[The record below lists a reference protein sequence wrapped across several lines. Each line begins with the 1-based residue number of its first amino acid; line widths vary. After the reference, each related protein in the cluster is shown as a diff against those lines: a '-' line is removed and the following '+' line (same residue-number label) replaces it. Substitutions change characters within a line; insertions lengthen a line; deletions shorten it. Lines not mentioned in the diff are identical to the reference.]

1 MVSYLIRRLLSA
13 VTVLLVVSAISFVV
27 IQLPPGDFTDIYKAQ
42 LITQGGLT
50 ETEAEAAAEEMR
62 ARYGLDVP
70 VPVQYVNWIIGI
82 VTRGEFGYSFR
93 YKEDVGS
100 LIAER
105 LPRTIGLAAAAHAT
119 STIVGL
125 LVGVFVGQRQYS
137 LSDNVAAVVAFIL
150 TSLPRFFLA
159 LVIIYILVFT
169 FDQQSVT
176 SFYSPEY
183 VVAPW
188 SMGKFLDLLKHV
200 WPVIAIAG
208 LGGVARNLRVMRGN
222 LLDVL
227 NAQYVVTARSKG
239 ITERRGRQPAR
250 RAQRPA
256 SNRGLP
262 GNGHS
267 LHGAGGTGGRHRAEP
282 ADRCPHVLRLA
293 AQPGHL
299 HHGQHPAALRRAPGR
314 GQSPVGHFP
323 GRSRSA
329 HPLLLSRQRRLRGR
343 LCPPPS

>member
-1 MVSYLIRRLLSA
+1 MISYLIRRLLSA
-13 VTVLLVVSAISFVV
+13 ITVLLVVSAISFAV

-125 LVGVFVGQRQYS
+125 LVGIFVGQRQYS
-137 LSDNVAAVVAFIL
+137 VSDNVAAVVAFIL

-188 SMGKFLDLLKHV
+188 SVGKFLDLLRHV

-227 NAQYVVTARSKG
+227 NAQYVITARSKG
-239 ITERRGRQPAR
+239 ITERRVV
-250 RAQRPA
+250 
-256 SNRGLP
+256 NRHAVPNALHPIVAYQGTAIPYMVQGELEAAIVLSLP
-262 GNGHS
+262 TVAPMFYGS
-267 LHGAGGTGGRHRAEP
+267 LRNQDIYITG
-282 ADRCPHVLRLA
+282 
-293 AQPGHL
+293 
-299 HHGQHPAALRRAPGR
+299 
-314 GQSPVGHFP
+314 SI
-323 GRSRSA
+323 
-329 HPLLLSRQRRLRGR
+329 LLLYGALLVAGNLLSDIFLAVLDPRIRY
-343 LCPPPS
+343 S

>member
-1 MVSYLIRRLLSA
+1 MISYLIRRLLSA
-13 VTVLLVVSAISFVV
+13 VTVLLVVSAISFAV

-105 LPRTIGLAAAAHAT
+105 LPRTIGLAAAHAT

-125 LVGVFVGQRQYS
+125 LVGIFVGQRQYS
-137 LSDNVAAVVAFIL
+137 VSDNVAAVVAFIL

-188 SMGKFLDLLKHV
+188 SVGKFLDLLRHV

-227 NAQYVVTARSKG
+227 NAQYVITARSKG
-239 ITERRGRQPAR
+239 IKERRVV
-250 RAQRPA
+250 
-256 SNRGLP
+256 NRHAVPNALHPIVAYQGTAIPYMVQGELEAAIVLSLP
-262 GNGHS
+262 TVAPMFYGS
-267 LHGAGGTGGRHRAEP
+267 LRNQDIYITG
-282 ADRCPHVLRLA
+282 
-293 AQPGHL
+293 
-299 HHGQHPAALRRAPGR
+299 
-314 GQSPVGHFP
+314 SI
-323 GRSRSA
+323 
-329 HPLLLSRQRRLRGR
+329 LLLYGALLVAGNLLSDIFLAVLDPRIRY
-343 LCPPPS
+343 S

>member
-50 ETEAEAAAEEMR
+50 EAEAEAAAEEMR

-125 LVGVFVGQRQYS
+125 LVGIFVGQRQYS

-227 NAQYVVTARSKG
+227 NAQYVITARSKG
-239 ITERRGRQPAR
+239 ITERRVV
-250 RAQRPA
+250 
-256 SNRGLP
+256 NRHAVPNALHPIVAYQGTAIPYMVQGELEAAIVLSLP
-262 GNGHS
+262 TVAPMFYGS
-267 LHGAGGTGGRHRAEP
+267 LRNQDIYITG
-282 ADRCPHVLRLA
+282 
-293 AQPGHL
+293 
-299 HHGQHPAALRRAPGR
+299 
-314 GQSPVGHFP
+314 SI
-323 GRSRSA
+323 
-329 HPLLLSRQRRLRGR
+329 LLLYGALLVAGNLLSDIFLAVLDPRIRY
-343 LCPPPS
+343 S

>member
-13 VTVLLVVSAISFVV
+13 VTVLLVVSAISFAV

-125 LVGVFVGQRQYS
+125 LVGIFVGQRQYS
-137 LSDNVAAVVAFIL
+137 VSDNVAAVVAFIL
-150 TSLPRFFLA
+150 TSLPRFFWRW
-159 LVIIYILVFT
+159 
-169 FDQQSVT
+169 SSST
-176 SFYSPEY
+176 SWSSLSTSRVSPRSIRPNMWSRPG
-183 VVAPW
+183 PW
-188 SMGKFLDLLKHV
+188 
-200 WPVIAIAG
+200 A
-208 LGGVARNLRVMRGN
+208 N
-222 LLDVL
+222 
-227 NAQYVVTARSKG
+227 
-239 ITERRGRQPAR
+239 
-250 RAQRPA
+250 
-256 SNRGLP
+256 
-262 GNGHS
+262 S
-267 LHGAGGTGGRHRAEP
+267 LICS
-282 ADRCPHVLRLA
+282 DM
-293 AQPGHL
+293 
-299 HHGQHPAALRRAPGR
+299 
-314 GQSPVGHFP
+314 S
-323 GRSRSA
+323 GRSS
-329 HPLLLSRQRRLRGR
+329 P
-343 LCPPPS
+343 